1 MFRRWLML
9 LLKDLMDNMAIF
21 ITKSSAE
28 TENIGEMLGKKVKDG
43 TVVAMFGDL
52 GAGKTAFTRGF
63 ARGMGINC
71 DVSSPTFAL
80 VNEYRGNKRTL
91 YHFDMYRI
99 SGWDDLYSTGYFD
112 YLDAGGCLIIEWS
125 ENIEAILPEDCIR
138 VTITK
143 PGDFN
148 ERNIE
153 IIGDD
158 TIENFSC

>member
-1 MFRRWLML
+1 
-9 LLKDLMDNMAIF
+9 MANY
-21 ITKSSAE
+21 ITHNVAE
-28 TENIGEMLGKKVKDG
+28 TEKTGYLLGNTVKDG
-43 TVVAMFGDL
+43 SVVAMFGDL

-63 ARGMGINC
+63 AKGMGIES

-80 VNEYRGNKRTL
+80 VNEYRGKSRTL

-112 YLDAGGCLIIEWS
+112 YLDTGDCLIIEWS
-125 ENIEAILPEDCIR
+125 ENIEAVLPDDCIR

-143 PGDFN
+143 TDNPD

-153 IIGDD
+153 IIGAESF
-158 TIENFSC
+158 ENLGC

>member
-1 MFRRWLML
+1 ML
-9 LLKDLMDNMAIF
+9 KF
-21 ITKSSAE
+21 ITNNPQE
-28 TENIGEMLGKKVKDG
+28 TEKIAFNLSQNLPYGK
-43 TVVAMFGDL
+43 VVAMFGDL

-63 ARGMGINC
+63 TKGMGIDC

-80 VNEYRGNKRTL
+80 VNEYRGNGKTL

-112 YLDAGGCLIIEWS
+112 YLDEGATLIIEWS

-143 PGDFN
+143 TDNFN
-148 ERNIE
+148 ERIIE
-153 IIGDD
+153 ISGVE
-158 TIENFSC
+158 TFENPFD

>member
-1 MFRRWLML
+1 
-9 LLKDLMDNMAIF
+9 MANY
-21 ITKSSAE
+21 ITHSPAE
-28 TENIGEMLGKKVKDG
+28 TEKIGEMLGKTVKDG
-43 TVVAMFGDL
+43 SVVAMFGDL

-63 ARGMGINC
+63 VRGMGIDC

-80 VNEYRGNKRTL
+80 VNEYRGAKHTV

-143 PGDFN
+143 TDDFN

-153 IIGDD
+153 IIGVE
-158 TIENFSC
+158 TIENTGC

>member
-1 MFRRWLML
+1 
-9 LLKDLMDNMAIF
+9 MAIYK
-21 ITKSSAE
+21 TSDTAQ
-28 TENIGEMLGKKVKDG
+28 TEKIGETLGSTIKDG
-43 TVVAMFGDL
+43 SVVAMFGDL

-63 ARGMGINC
+63 ARGMGIDC

-143 PGDFN
+143 TENPD

-153 IIGDD
+153 IIGAEAL
-158 TIENFSC
+158 ENSCN

>member
-1 MFRRWLML
+1 
-9 LLKDLMDNMAIF
+9 MANYK
-21 ITKSSAE
+21 THSPAE
-28 TENIGEMLGKKVKDG
+28 TEKIGELLGKTVKDG
-43 TVVAMFGDL
+43 SVVAMFGDL

-63 ARGMGINC
+63 TRGMGISC

-80 VNEYRGNKRTL
+80 VNEYRGEKRTL

-125 ENIEAILPEDCIR
+125 ENIEAILPDDCIR

-143 PGDFN
+143 TDDFN

-153 IIGDD
+153 IIGVE
-158 TIENFSC
+158 TLENIGC

>member
-1 MFRRWLML
+1 
-9 LLKDLMDNMAIF
+9 MAIY
-21 ITKSSAE
+21 KVDSVSQ
-28 TENIGEMLGKKVKDG
+28 TEKIGFNLGKVIKDG
-43 TVVAMFGDL
+43 TVVAMFGEL

-63 ARGMGINC
+63 AKGMGIES

-80 VNEYRGNKRTL
+80 VNEYIGNGRTL

-112 YLDAGGCLIIEWS
+112 YLDAGCCLIIEWS

-143 PGDFN
+143 TEN
-148 ERNIE
+148 YEERNIE
-153 IIGDD
+153 ITGAESLEIVGD
-158 TIENFSC
+158 

>member
-1 MFRRWLML
+1 ML
-9 LLKDLMDNMAIF
+9 YSYTVVTMAIF
-21 ITKSSAE
+21 KTQSPAE
-28 TENIGEMLGKKVKDG
+28 TEKIGEMLGKNIKDG
-43 TVVAMFGDL
+43 SVVAMFGDL

-63 ARGMGINC
+63 TRGMGIFC

-80 VNEYRGNKRTL
+80 VNEYRGDKRTL

-125 ENIEAILPEDCIR
+125 ENIEAILPDDSVR

-143 PGDFN
+143 TENPD

-153 IIGDD
+153 IIGAEFL
-158 TIENFSC
+158 ENTGG

>member
-1 MFRRWLML
+1 
-9 LLKDLMDNMAIF
+9 MASYK
-21 ITKSSAE
+21 TQNVGE
-28 TENIGEMLGKKVKDG
+28 TENIGFLLGKTVKDG
-43 TVVAMFGDL
+43 SVVAMFGDL

-63 ARGMGINC
+63 SKGMGITS

-80 VNEYRGNKRTL
+80 VNEYRGDKRTL

-143 PGDFN
+143 CDDFN

-153 IIGDD
+153 IIGAETLED
-158 TIENFSC
+158 IGC

>member
-1 MFRRWLML
+1 
-9 LLKDLMDNMAIF
+9 MAIF
-21 ITKSSAE
+21 RTQNPAE
-28 TENIGEMLGKKVKDG
+28 TEKIGEALGKIIKDG
-43 TVVAMFGDL
+43 SVVAMFGDL

-63 ARGMGINC
+63 TRGMGINC

-80 VNEYRGNKRTL
+80 VNEYRGDKRTL

-125 ENIEAILPEDCIR
+125 ENIEAILPDDCIR

-143 PGDFN
+143 TENTD

-153 IIGDD
+153 ITGAEFL
-158 TIENFSC
+158 ENTGG

>member
-1 MFRRWLML
+1 MH
-9 LLKDLMDNMAIF
+9 LLKDLKDNMADF
-21 ITKSSAE
+21 ITKSPAE
-28 TENIGEMLGKKVKDG
+28 TEFIGEMLGKSVKDG
-43 TVVAMFGDL
+43 SVVAMFGDL

-80 VNEYRGNKRTL
+80 VNEYRGDKRTL

-143 PGDFN
+143 TDDFN
-148 ERNIE
+148 ERKIN
-153 IIGDD
+153 IIGDE
-158 TIENFSC
+158 TI